1 MKLTPLDIR
10 KQEFTRTFRGYEVA
24 EVQAFLQTVAEQ
36 WQSLL
41 EEHRRQA
48 ERIRELEEKLAH
60 YQHIEEALQQALQLA
75 RENARQTLEQA
86 EHRAQLLLD
95 EARAQADEIRWR
107 AEQERHRLQQQ
118 LADLVERRDTLLA
131 RLKAWLN
138 AELEV
143 LCKFEA
149 REQEMPALPLE
160 APESEVPAASE
171 ANPVQAAAAS
181 TEAPAEEQATPEA
194 EPNVEASDV
203 VEETSEVMVP
213 RFATFQTQP
222 SATEA
227 APEAPA
233 EPPRAWKVRSIVGP
247 PPQSTKEESPASEE
261 EARQE
266 KYEKLRRILKDL
278 D

>member
-10 KQEFTRTFRGYEVA
+10 KQEFTRAFRGYEVT

-48 ERIRELEEKLAH
+48 ERVRELEEKLAH
-60 YQHIEEALQQALQLA
+60 YEHIEEALQQALQLA

-86 EHRAQLLLD
+86 EQRAQLLLD
-95 EARAQADEIRWR
+95 EARAQADEIRWK

-118 LADLVERRDTLLA
+118 LADLVERRDALLA
-131 RLKAWLN
+131 RLRAWLN

-149 REQEMPALPLE
+149 REQEILALP
-160 APESEVPAASE
+160 PQPEVPVPEVATTPEAEAAH
-171 ANPVQAAAAS
+171 VS
-181 TEAPAEEQATPEA
+181 TTPEAPAEDEA
-194 EPNVEASDV
+194 EAAGPDV
-203 VEETSEVMVP
+203 VEEASEAMIP

-222 SATEA
+222 PVTEPS
-227 APEAPA
+227 PEMPA
-233 EPPRAWKVRSIVGP
+233 EPPRAWKVHTIVGP
-247 PPQSTKEESPASEE
+247 PPQQPAKGESPASEAE
-261 EARQE
+261 ERQE
-266 KYEKLRRILKDL
+266 EYEKLRRILKDL